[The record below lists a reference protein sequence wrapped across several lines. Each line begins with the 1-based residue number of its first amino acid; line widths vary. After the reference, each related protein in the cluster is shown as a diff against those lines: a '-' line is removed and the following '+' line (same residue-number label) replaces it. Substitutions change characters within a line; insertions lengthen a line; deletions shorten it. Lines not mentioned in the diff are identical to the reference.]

1 MAKALAEA
9 TSENVV
15 KFIYDEILITFGC
28 PISVISDRGK
38 AFVSNTLKKYLE
50 LQQRHHL
57 HTSNVLM
64 VCLYPCLQNTLKVG
78 HKWGCLYSTSIIC
91 MSKPTIPGDTHQPY
105 VYDENNNNDLN
116 EYRAIQLEELGD
128 RHSAA
133 QIMTYQRVQ
142 YKGRTKNISIS
153 VIDNQEFVLLQDV
166 HDIFPKITV
175 LLSADDNPIQ
185 YEMDDKGNRLLPLR
199 IKAYSND
206 TLIGYSP
213 DDSDTSDNSQ
223 KATGTKTMTMVTK
236 TKEILL
242 PLMTKLFDFLFII
255 GLQSKSKLFSSS
267 AAASLKEKSPPDE
280 IVEKQI
286 SIRKEDI
293 DELK

>member
-1 MAKALAEA
+1 
-9 TSENVV
+9 
-15 KFIYDEILITFGC
+15 
-28 PISVISDRGK
+28 
-38 AFVSNTLKKYLE
+38 
-50 LQQRHHL
+50 
-57 HTSNVLM
+57 
-64 VCLYPCLQNTLKVG
+64 
-78 HKWGCLYSTSIIC
+78 
-91 MSKPTIPGDTHQPY
+91 
-105 VYDENNNNDLN
+105 
-116 EYRAIQLEELGD
+116 
-128 RHSAA
+128 
-133 QIMTYQRVQ
+133 MTYQRVQ